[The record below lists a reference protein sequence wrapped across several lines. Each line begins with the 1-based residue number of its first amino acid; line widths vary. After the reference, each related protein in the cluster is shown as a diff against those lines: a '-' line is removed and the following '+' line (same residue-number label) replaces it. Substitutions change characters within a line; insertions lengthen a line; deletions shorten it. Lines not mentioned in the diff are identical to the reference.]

1 MKIGVMFGNPETTP
15 GGNALKFFA
24 SQRVEIRRGEKIMD
38 NKDQI
43 GYLAKIKI
51 AKNKISAPF
60 KTAELPVKWGVGY
73 DKTMDIVEAASVLK
87 LVDRAGAFYTFG
99 KQKFQGKEKF
109 VAALDSDEK
118 TRGAIEKDI
127 QNKIKEMRMGKKV
140 LDDDVLL
147 AVEAEVEDDAIAAA
161 SAAELGEIIE

>member
-24 SQRVEIRRGEKIMD
+24 SQRVEIRRGDKLLVDKE
-38 NKDQI
+38 QI

-60 KTAELPVKWGVGY
+60 KTAELPVKRGIGY
-73 DKTMDIVEAASVLK
+73 DKTADIVEAATALK

-109 VAALDSDEK
+109 IAALDSDEK
-118 TRGAIEKDI
+118 TRASIEKDI
-127 QNKIKEMRMGKKV
+127 QNKVKEMRMGKKV
-140 LDDDVLL
+140 IDDDALI
-147 AVEAEVEDDAIAAA
+147 AIEAEVEED
-161 SAAELGEIIE
+161 AAEALAEA